1 MKERLCLSLLVSL
14 WKSGPAGWVRK
25 CGMGD
30 PDEPE
35 HALAPSAKTAIE
47 DASLAGGGGDDEL
60 LLLLPAATSKMQ
72 QRAGLQQVWSQGKQ
86 QGVDAHALT
95 LHPRRFEDEEDEVRV
110 SEYPA
115 RCRATTRGGVEEGG
129 KGNVIGG
136 GGGVQAIIIVV
147 AFAYSRE

>member
-35 HALAPSAKTAIE
+35 HTLAPSAKTAIE

-95 LHPRRFEDEEDEVRV
+95 LHPRRFEDEDEEGRGTGERV
-110 SEYPA
+110 SCAVP
-115 RCRATTRGGVEEGG
+115 RNNEGRS
-129 KGNVIGG
+129 GG
-136 GGGVQAIIIVV
+136 GRKG
-147 AFAYSRE
+147 